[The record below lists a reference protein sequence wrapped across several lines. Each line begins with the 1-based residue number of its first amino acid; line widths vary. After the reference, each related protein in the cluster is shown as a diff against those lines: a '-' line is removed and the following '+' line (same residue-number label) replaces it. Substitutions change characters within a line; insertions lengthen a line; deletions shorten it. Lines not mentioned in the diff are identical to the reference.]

1 MIVESPPKSL
11 TKTINWVSK
20 AHDNQYR
27 KGTNIPYIS
36 HVFGVVTLLMRNGIS
51 DDAIIKA
58 LLLHNTIE
66 DTDIT
71 LKIIKE
77 KFGETINSYVSLISK
92 NK

>member
-1 MIVESPPKSL
+1 MRVESPPKSL

-36 HVFGVVTLLMRNGIS
+36 HVFGVATLLMRNGIS

-58 LLLHNTIE
+58 SLLHDTVE

-71 LKIIKE
+71 LIVLEE
-77 KFGETINSYVSLISK
+77 KFVEAVAFT
-92 NK
+92 